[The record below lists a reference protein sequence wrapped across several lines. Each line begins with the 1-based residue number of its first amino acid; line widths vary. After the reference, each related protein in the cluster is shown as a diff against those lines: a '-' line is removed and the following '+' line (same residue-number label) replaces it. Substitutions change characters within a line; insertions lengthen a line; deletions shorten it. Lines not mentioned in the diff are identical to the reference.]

1 MTDIIIC
8 KTTMKERALL
18 EYHNIHF
25 TILENTNFPLKDIK
39 ICSSQSVSSIMSIL
53 ERPRRITQENM
64 AVLVDVADK
73 NLITV

>member
-18 EYHNIHF
+18 EYHNIPF

-39 ICSSQSVSSIMSIL
+39 VCSLQSVSSIMSIL
-53 ERPRRITQENM
+53 ERPRTITHENM
-64 AVLVDVADK
+64 AVLVDETDEEFV
-73 NLITV
+73 TM

>member
-25 TILENTNFPLKDIK
+25 TILENTNFPIKDIK
-39 ICSSQSVSSIMSIL
+39 ICSPQSDNNIMSIL
-53 ERPRRITQENM
+53 ERPRKITHENM
-64 AVLVDVADK
+64 AVLVDETDEEFV
-73 NLITV
+73 TM

>member
-18 EYHNIHF
+18 EYYNIHF
-25 TILENTNFPLKDIK
+25 AILENTNFPLKDIK
-39 ICSSQSVSSIMSIL
+39 ICSLQSVSNIMSIL
-53 ERPRRITQENM
+53 ERPRKITDENM
-64 AVLVDVADK
+64 AVLTDETDK

>member
-18 EYHNIHF
+18 EYYNIHF
-25 TILENTNFPLKDIK
+25 TILENTNFPIKDIK
-39 ICSSQSVSSIMSIL
+39 ICSSQSVNNVMSIL
-53 ERPRRITQENM
+53 ERPRKITRENM

-73 NLITV
+73 NLITI